1 MFSTSK
7 EGKASGDIA
16 RVSSVIAYPEMGRK
30 ITWGHMLVS
39 SGYTAMAEIL
49 CNYVF
54 RIVHYQ
60 GALLNI
66 CCVQAHSFSLQN
78 SSKKSW
84 QVNRQEFKAP
94 SVNYKKAKI
103 GWHCR
108 LGDLGSR
115 GLN

>member
-1 MFSTSK
+1 MRCRCMFSTSK

-39 SGYTAMAEIL
+39 SGYTAMAQIL

-54 RIVHYQ
+54 RIVDYQ

-66 CCVQAHSFSLQN
+66 CCVSKHIHSLYRIPQRSLG
-78 SSKKSW
+78 
-84 QVNRQEFKAP
+84 R
-94 SVNYKKAKI
+94 
-103 GWHCR
+103 
-108 LGDLGSR
+108 
-115 GLN
+115 